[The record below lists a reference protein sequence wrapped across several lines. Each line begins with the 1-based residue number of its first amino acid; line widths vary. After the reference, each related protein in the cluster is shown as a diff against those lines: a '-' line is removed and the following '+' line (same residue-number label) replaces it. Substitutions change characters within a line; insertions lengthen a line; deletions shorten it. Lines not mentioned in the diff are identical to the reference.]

1 VCFVLTH
8 GHTFT
13 KITTFIKLLQQLPS
27 PDCSENPL
35 LFLPSKIIK
44 IAAESRKKLQKN
56 KKSIRSQKTP
66 NYQKVEKN
74 YFELLVIENKRTIAD
89 GFLLLE
95 KTPYSRLFT
104 SSMV

>member
-35 LFLPSKIIK
+35 LFLPLKIIK
-44 IAAESRKKLQKN
+44 IAAESRKKLQK
-56 KKSIRSQKTP
+56 I
-66 NYQKVEKN
+66 KN
-74 YFELLVIENKRTIAD
+74 
-89 GFLLLE
+89 LLE
-95 KTPYSRLFT
+95 AKKLQITRK
-104 SSMV
+104 